1 MVHYTLH
8 GADCDFLVST
18 KQKLV
23 QESFFTYPGLL
34 LLLLTGTCL
43 TEYTVS
49 KSVIMVVETVM
60 CSFRGHDS
68 IKYDTV

>member
-1 MVHYTLH
+1 MT
-8 GADCDFLVST
+8 FWS
-18 KQKLV
+18 V
-23 QESFFTYPGLL
+23 QNKSLSKSHFFTYPGLL